1 MPSVPRMTSTNSHP
15 AAPPLLPRAVV
26 IIGTTA
32 AAFVILAGMRSAAWL
47 LGPVLLAMVV
57 VIAASPFPRWL
68 RKKGV
73 PDWLATTA
81 LIVVIY
87 GGIVGLVLVLV
98 VSVASLASL
107 LPTYADRAADL
118 VNGLTSTLDRF
129 GVGPDEIRKAA
140 SSLDFSKVSAALE
153 SVLGAVSSLLSN
165 LVFLLALLLF
175 LSVESI
181 SSGVRRAQFAADRP
195 GMIDSLSAFLHNT
208 RRYLIVTTV
217 FGFIVAVL
225 DVAALWIMGIPLA
238 VLWGVLAFLTNYI
251 PNVGFLIGLLP
262 PALLALLDG
271 GWGKLIAVVVV
282 YGVLNFVLQSL
293 VQPRFI
299 GNAVGLSS
307 TITFLSLILWA
318 WVLGPIG
325 AVLAIPLTL
334 LVKAILVDPDPR
346 ARWVNA
352 MIGSLAPTKKKDP
365 RDRLYRRLADAY
377 QARRHHATKPD
388 PELGGP
394 SPAAG
399 T

>member
-1 MPSVPRMTSTNSHP
+1 MTSTNSHP
-15 AAPPLLPRAVV
+15 APVLPRAVV

-32 AAFVILAGMRSAAWL
+32 AAFIILAGMRSAAWL

-57 VIAASPFPRWL
+57 VIAATPFPRWL

-73 PDWLATTA
+73 PAWLATTA

-107 LPTYADRAADL
+107 LPTYADHANDI
-118 VNGLTSTLDRF
+118 VNGLTSTLDKF
-129 GVGPDEIRKAA
+129 GVGPDEIRQAA
-140 SSLDFSKVSAALE
+140 SGLDFAKITTALE
-153 SVLGAVSSLLSN
+153 SLLGAVSSLLSN
-165 LVFLLALLLF
+165 LLFLLALLLF
-175 LSVESI
+175 LSFESA
-181 SSGVRRAQFAADRP
+181 SSNIRRARFATDRP
-195 GMIDSLSAFLHNT
+195 GMMDSLSAFLHNT

-217 FGFIVAVL
+217 FGFLVAVL

-251 PNVGFLIGLLP
+251 PNVGFIIGLLP
-262 PALLALLDG
+262 PAVLALLDG
-271 GWGKLIAVVVV
+271 GWGKLVAVVAV

-325 AVLAIPLTL
+325 AVLAIPLSL
-334 LVKAILVDPDPR
+334 LLKAILVDPDPR

-352 MIGSLAPTKKKDP
+352 MIGSLPPTKKKDP
-365 RDRLYRRLADAY
+365 RDRLYKRLADAY
-377 QARRHHATKPD
+377 RARRHHTPD
-388 PELGGP
+388 PEPGPELGGP

-399 T
+399 I

>member
-1 MPSVPRMTSTNSHP
+1 MTSTNSQP
-15 AAPPLLPRAVV
+15 AAPAVLPRAVL

-47 LGPVLLAMVV
+47 LGPVILAMVV

-73 PDWLATTA
+73 PGWLATTA

-107 LPTYADRAADL
+107 LPTYADRANDL
-118 VNGLTSTLDRF
+118 VNGLTSAMDKF
-129 GVGPDEIRKAA
+129 GVGPDEIRQAA
-140 SSLDFSKVSAALE
+140 SGLDFAKITAALE

-165 LVFLLALLLF
+165 LLFLLALLLF
-175 LSVESI
+175 LSFESA
-181 SSGVRRAQFAADRP
+181 SSNIRRARFATDRP
-195 GMIDSLSAFLHNT
+195 GVMDSLSAFLHNT
-208 RRYLIVTTV
+208 RRYLIVTTI
-217 FGFIVAVL
+217 FGFLVAVL

-251 PNVGFLIGLLP
+251 PNVGFIIGLLP

-271 GWGKLIAVVVV
+271 GWGKLVAVVAV

-325 AVLAIPLTL
+325 AVLAIPLSL

-352 MIGSLAPTKKKDP
+352 MIGSIAPTNKKDP

-377 QARRHHATKPD
+377 RARRHRTAEPGPEPG